1 LFSQFE
7 VSFHVC
13 FIVGVVV
20 TLPQRVIAAEG
31 KVEIVKEEGEHKL
44 DLNFWLDKQKQPNN
58 KASVRLLLAVN
69 PAKDGTFIQGEVKF
83 SHPALQK
90 VTK

>member
-1 LFSQFE
+1 MFLF
-7 VSFHVC
+7 
-13 FIVGVVV
+13 FIGVVA

-31 KVEIVKEEGEHKL
+31 KLDYVKEEGERKL

-69 PAKDGTFIQGEVKF
+69 PSKGGTAIRGEVKF

-90 VTK
+90 VTRIYLVL